1 MAQLAQPAP
10 RTRNA
15 EAVFQFTL
23 LFIFLGV
30 FALLSLLAPNF
41 FTLTNQLN
49 ILRQAAPTLIVAVG
63 MTLVI
68 TTGGIDLSVGSLL
81 ALVAVLSA
89 ISLAALWPV
98 WVVVLVMLALG
109 LGVGLINGYFTAYQ
123 TIPAFIV
130 TLATLSIF
138 RGLAQLLTQGYS
150 VPIDPDSAFLEL
162 GRGRLGPIPIP
173 VIIAFVVVVVG
184 YIVLNQTRFGTY
196 VTGIGS
202 NEEGVRRAGVDVR
215 RVKTIVYML
224 SGFLRVAVGDRVWGT
239 VHPRQRHTTAAAAD
253 YVVVPLDRV
262 GPAPASLSATDAA
275 ALVVAG
281 TTALRALDDVLG
293 VRAGQR
299 VLVRGAAGGVGTA
312 AVQLAA
318 ARGARVSALA
328 SARHADALRA
338 LGASAVVDRAST
350 DLADL
355 AAGGPFHAVLDTVGT
370 QLAGVRRAA
379 GRRGRTV
386 TIAISGPALG
396 AIALSSVHGAAR
408 IRTFSADPHRT
419 DLDALAAEVDS
430 GHLRPVVA
438 AVHPFDAIAEAHRAF
453 ARGGAV
459 GKQVLDMTGVP
470 SR

>member
-30 FALLSLLAPNF
+30 FALLSLFAPNF

-89 ISLAALWPV
+89 MSLAALWPV
-98 WVVVLVMLALG
+98 WVVVLMMLALG
-109 LGVGLINGYFTAYQ
+109 LGVGLVNGYFTAYQ

-150 VPIDPDSAFLEL
+150 VPVDPDSAFLEL

-173 VIIAFVVVVVG
+173 VIIALVVVVVG

-202 NEEGVRRAGVDVR
+202 NEEGVRRAGVNVR
-215 RVKTIVYML
+215 RVKTVVYML
-224 SGFLRVAVGDRVWGT
+224 SGLLVAIGGMVTAARLASGSSYTGVAFELQVIAAVIVGGTNLFGGEGRISGT
-239 VHPRQRHTTAAAAD
+239 VLGTLLLAMIGNGLILMKISPFYQQIIEGAIILLAIWFN
-253 YVVVPLDRV
+253 L
-262 GPAPASLSATDAA
+262 SLT
-275 ALVVAG
+275 
-281 TTALRALDDVLG
+281 
-293 VRAGQR
+293 
-299 VLVRGAAGGVGTA
+299 
-312 AVQLAA
+312 
-318 ARGARVSALA
+318 
-328 SARHADALRA
+328 
-338 LGASAVVDRAST
+338 
-350 DLADL
+350 
-355 AAGGPFHAVLDTVGT
+355 
-370 QLAGVRRAA
+370 
-379 GRRGRTV
+379 RRGK
-386 TIAISGPALG
+386 
-396 AIALSSVHGAAR
+396 
-408 IRTFSADPHRT
+408 
-419 DLDALAAEVDS
+419 
-430 GHLRPVVA
+430 
-438 AVHPFDAIAEAHRAF
+438 RA
-453 ARGGAV
+453 
-459 GKQVLDMTGVP
+459 
-470 SR
+470 

>member
-10 RTRNA
+10 RARNT

-89 ISLAALWPV
+89 MSLAALWPV

-109 LGVGLINGYFTAYQ
+109 LVVGLFNGYFTAYQ

-150 VPIDPDSAFLEL
+150 VPVDPDSMFLEL

-173 VIIAFVVVVVG
+173 VIIALVVVVVG

-202 NEEGVRRAGVDVR
+202 NEEGVRRAGVNVR

-224 SGFLRVAVGDRVWGT
+224 SGFLVAVGGMVTAARLASGSSYTGVAFELQVIAAVIVGGTNLFGGEGRISGT
-239 VHPRQRHTTAAAAD
+239 VLGTLLLAMIGNGLILMKISPFYQQIIEGAIILLAIWFN
-253 YVVVPLDRV
+253 L
-262 GPAPASLSATDAA
+262 SLT
-275 ALVVAG
+275 
-281 TTALRALDDVLG
+281 
-293 VRAGQR
+293 
-299 VLVRGAAGGVGTA
+299 
-312 AVQLAA
+312 
-318 ARGARVSALA
+318 
-328 SARHADALRA
+328 
-338 LGASAVVDRAST
+338 
-350 DLADL
+350 
-355 AAGGPFHAVLDTVGT
+355 
-370 QLAGVRRAA
+370 
-379 GRRGRTV
+379 RRGKRV
-386 TIAISGPALG
+386 
-396 AIALSSVHGAAR
+396 
-408 IRTFSADPHRT
+408 
-419 DLDALAAEVDS
+419 
-430 GHLRPVVA
+430 
-438 AVHPFDAIAEAHRAF
+438 
-453 ARGGAV
+453 
-459 GKQVLDMTGVP
+459 
-470 SR
+470 